1 MNRQEYL
8 NEISASTRPATPKRG
23 SKILSSKF
31 FWVGVIGI
39 GAFIIMA
46 IIGGIIS
53 GSSTNAKD
61 QLYSLILHLDNT
73 SELIQKYQPSIKSSD
88 LRSYGTS
95 LNNIVSS
102 SASDLTNYATEKYNF
117 KPKEVKKSI
126 TDEETSAKDALDN
139 ELFNAKISGTLD
151 RIFAQKFAYEIS
163 LIGTRESQLIKAS
176 SDSTLQDILTKSYNN
191 LSNLYDNFN
200 NFSEAK

>member
-8 NEISASTRPATPKRG
+8 NEISASTRPITPKRG

-53 GSSTNAKD
+53 SSSTSAKD

-126 TDEETSAKDALDN
+126 SDEETSAKDALDN

-163 LIGTRESQLIKAS
+163 LIGARESQLIKAS